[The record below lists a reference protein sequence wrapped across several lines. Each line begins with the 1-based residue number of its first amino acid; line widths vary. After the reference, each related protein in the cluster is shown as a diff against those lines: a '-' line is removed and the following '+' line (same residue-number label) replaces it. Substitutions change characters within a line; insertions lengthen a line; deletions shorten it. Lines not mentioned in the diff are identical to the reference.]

1 MTSIKTFFS
10 NAWLFVYLFHWKSI
24 KNPGY
29 SNGTIISCT
38 FSSVCCWLLFALYLS
53 LRYLVKP
60 VLTFICFYS
69 GKIFHANMNCEIQ
82 IKWKSL
88 LSIIKIYKL
97 KNSTKG
103 TLILVSCQQKR
114 TATKNRILECQYSN
128 LLKWTFSYF
137 S

>member
-1 MTSIKTFFS
+1 MILMTSIKTFFS
-10 NAWLFVYLFHWKSI
+10 NAWLFVYFLQWKSI

-29 SNGTIISCT
+29 SNWTIISCT

-82 IKWKSL
+82 IKWKYL
-88 LSIIKIYKL
+88 LFIIKITNLRIAPKVHWYWFL
-97 KNSTKG
+97 
-103 TLILVSCQQKR
+103 
-114 TATKNRILECQYSN
+114 ATKTNSDKKKYPWASKLWV
-128 LLKWTFSYF
+128 L
-137 S
+137 